1 MPPELEPVAEL
12 GLMLVADGQEKK
24 SYNWKLIPLNSN
36 PSLLSKSEF
45 SDNFDA
51 TMMYVVI
58 PVLDVMRFKKK

>member
-1 MPPELEPVAEL
+1 
-12 GLMLVADGQEKK
+12 
-24 SYNWKLIPLNSN
+24 
-36 PSLLSKSEF
+36 LLSKSEF